1 MKRFTRNVGLT
12 VVALLSIAIAVFGF
26 DENFSVKEYHDF
38 HEVLHHLQHEAL
50 PKNDMATIRSRA
62 KELIGLGNKV
72 VKLGVPKGTKAEHV
86 EKFKTGL
93 ADFKNKLARYGTDAK
108 SGSDG
113 DLKTSYEAVHD
124 SFEELADM
132 LPAKPKH

>member
-1 MKRFTRNVGLT
+1 MNVFRKFGIA
-12 VVALLSIAIAVFGF
+12 VVAVLSIAIAVFGF

-93 ADFKNKLARYGTDAK
+93 ADFKNKLTKYGTDAK
-108 SGSDG
+108 SGSDS

-124 SFEELADM
+124 SFEGLADM
-132 LPAKPKH
+132 LPAKPKQ